1 MKRSQNARTNSRPGH
16 DARAGHPLDLADGRR
31 VRSTTVLCVRRGAD
45 TVIAADGQVTLG
57 ATVMK
62 RAAKKLRRLYNERIL
77 AGFAGST
84 ADAFAL
90 FTRFESKLEQ
100 FGGNLSRSAVE
111 LAREWRTDKQLRQL
125 EALLIVADG
134 KQMYVL
140 SGDGDVI
147 EPDPVR
153 NAAGETV
160 GYIAT
165 IGSGGNY
172 ALAAATSLLENTDLT
187 AREVVEKSMKIA
199 AEICIY
205 SNDNVTF
212 EELRAE

>member
-1 MKRSQNARTNSRPGH
+1 MSRRTQGV
-16 DARAGHPLDLADGRR
+16 RAGDHPLDLAQGRR
-31 VRSTTVLCVRRGAD
+31 VRSTTVLCVRRGAE

-62 RAAKKLRRLYNERIL
+62 HAARKLRRLYGEKVL

-90 FTRFESKLEQ
+90 FTRFEAKLEQ
-100 FGGNLSRSAVE
+100 HGGNLSRSAVE

-125 EALLIVADG
+125 EALLIVADT

-153 NAAGETV
+153 DAAGEV
-160 GYIAT
+160 LGSIVT

-172 ALAAATSLLENTDLT
+172 ALAAATALMENTGLG
-187 AREVVEKSMKIA
+187 AREIVEKAMAIA

-205 SNDNVTF
+205 SNANVTF
-212 EELRAE
+212 EALRAE